1 MGKFSPH
8 PSFFLLLPAHRKSST
23 IGDKEKLMSQTMTLD
38 EKLTVSNKALDLL
51 DAGDK
56 EGYAR
61 LMRTVPLPP
70 YIAKVMKE
78 KVGMEFFTR
87 YNWNLS
93 EVEAEFGPDF
103 ISK

>member
-1 MGKFSPH
+1 MVQ
-8 PSFFLLLPAHRKSST
+8 A
-23 IGDKEKLMSQTMTLD
+23 QTMTLD
-38 EKLTVSNKALDLL
+38 EKLAIACKAAAFS

-56 EGYAR
+56 EGADR
-61 LMRTVPLPP
+61 LIKTIPLPP